1 MLKTYGGKTYLVY
14 SSGQHQRYHIV
25 MLLDTPGMVLVQRLN
40 LGIGN
45 FPKILKNMG
54 FQCLKLMVKK

>member
-1 MLKTYGGKTYLVY
+1 MDYILL
-14 SSGQHQRYHIV
+14 SSCQHQRYHIV
-25 MLLDTPGMVLVQRLN
+25 MLLDTPGMVLVQHLN

-54 FQCLKLMVKK
+54 IQCLKLVVKK